1 MYIYI
6 LTFRVQFIW
15 ISIQGIP
22 GSLFSGSM
30 DLQSEDPRIY
40 SKEIQINRT
49 CSGFC
54 LFGSPIRGFM
64 DLHSDS
70 NVYCK
75 LNYKNKSPLW
85 RSMDSMI
92 GDPKK
97 ENPYNKNVCL
107 DLHSVDP
114 WIYSKEIQIH
124 RTQNRFCL
132 FRSPLSRSMDPLS
145 GDPWNPLMEIQINRT
160 LNRFFL
166 LGSPLSR
173 SLDPLIGDP
182 RIP

>member
-1 MYIYI
+1 MYIKFGDPKQWRSKMD
-6 LTFRVQFIW
+6 LHSGDPW
-15 ISIQGIP
+15 ISIQGIH
-22 GSLFSGSM
+22 GSPFRGSV

-107 DLHSVDP
+107 DLHSEDP
-114 WIYSKEIQIH
+114 WIYSKEIQI
-124 RTQNRFCL
+124 NRSCSGFCL
-132 FRSPLSRSMDPLS
+132 F
-145 GDPWNPLMEIQINRT
+145 
-160 LNRFFL
+160 
-166 LGSPLSR
+166 
-173 SLDPLIGDP
+173 
-182 RIP
+182 

>member
-1 MYIYI
+1 
-6 LTFRVQFIW
+6 
-15 ISIQGIP
+15 
-22 GSLFSGSM
+22 M
-30 DLQSEDPRIY
+30 DLHKGDPNKLNLKSEY
-40 SKEIQINRT
+40 VNKHSV
-49 CSGFC
+49 FC

-145 GDPWNPLMEIQINRT
+145 GDPWNTLMKIQINRT

>member
-1 MYIYI
+1 
-6 LTFRVQFIW
+6 
-15 ISIQGIP
+15 
-22 GSLFSGSM
+22 M

-64 DLHSDS
+64 DLHSAS

-75 LNYKNKSPLW
+75 LNYKNKSPLL

-92 GDPKK
+92 GDPTK

-107 DLHSVDP
+107 DLHSEDP
-114 WIYSKEIQIH
+114 WIYSKEIQI
-124 RTQNRFCL
+124 NRSCSGFCL
-132 FRSPLSRSMDPLS
+132 FWSPFMGSMDLHS
-145 GDPWNPLMEIQINRT
+145 EDPWIFLKEIQINRYQIVDMFIHILT
-160 LNRFFL
+160 FRVLFIWISIQGIH
-166 LGSPLSR
+166 GST
-173 SLDPLIGDP
+173 
-182 RIP
+182 

>member
-22 GSLFSGSM
+22 RSLFSGSM

-107 DLHSVDP
+107 DLHSEDP
-114 WIYSKEIQIH
+114 WIYSKEIQI
-124 RTQNRFCL
+124 NRSCSGFCL
-132 FRSPLSRSMDPLS
+132 F
-145 GDPWNPLMEIQINRT
+145 
-160 LNRFFL
+160 
-166 LGSPLSR
+166 
-173 SLDPLIGDP
+173 
-182 RIP
+182 

>member
-22 GSLFSGSM
+22 GSLFRGSM

-107 DLHSVDP
+107 DLHSEDP
-114 WIYSKEIQIH
+114 WIYSKEIQI
-124 RTQNRFCL
+124 NRSCSGFCL
-132 FRSPLSRSMDPLS
+132 F
-145 GDPWNPLMEIQINRT
+145 
-160 LNRFFL
+160 
-166 LGSPLSR
+166 
-173 SLDPLIGDP
+173 
-182 RIP
+182 

>member
-1 MYIYI
+1 
-6 LTFRVQFIW
+6 
-15 ISIQGIP
+15 
-22 GSLFSGSM
+22 M

-107 DLHSVDP
+107 DLHSEDP
-114 WIYSKEIQIH
+114 WIYSKEIQI
-124 RTQNRFCL
+124 NRSCSGFCL
-132 FRSPLSRSMDPLS
+132 FDLHSWDLWISIHGIYGSPFRGSMDLLK
-145 GDPWNPLMEIQINRT
+145 GDPNKQIPK
-160 LNRFFL
+160 
-166 LGSPLSR
+166 S
-173 SLDPLIGDP
+173 
-182 RIP
+182 